1 MKKVLFAATAV
12 VALLFTSCGPTQDD
26 AIKYNDK
33 IVDLSDNVNDMSDKM
48 ADQLDGHNLDTLKVV
63 YTNFAKSIKSAL
75 AECEKMGPLEEE
87 DKAYHEAALAHFR
100 NMNKLVDNEVK
111 RIIDATVKFSAE
123 DAEPTEAEIT
133 SLDKDID
140 TYDTES
146 QKTMDGLKTA
156 QKQFSKKWNFDL
168 R

>member
-33 IVDLSDNVNDMSDKM
+33 IVDLSDNVNDMSVKM
-48 ADQLDGHNLDTLKVV
+48 ADQLDGHNLDTLKIT
-63 YTNFAKSIKSAL
+63 YTKFAASIKSAL

-87 DKAYHEAALAHFR
+87 DKAYHEATLAHFR
-100 NMNKLVDNEVK
+100 NMNKLVDGEVK
-111 RIIDATVKFSAE
+111 RIVDATVKFSNS
-123 DAEPTEAEIT
+123 DVEASDEEIAA
-133 SLDKDID
+133 LEKDIN

-146 QKTMDGLKTA
+146 QKTMDGIKAA
-156 QKQFSKKWNFDL
+156 QRVFSKKWNFDL